1 MTPKI
6 WFITGIS
13 RGLGRSLAGAVL
25 DKGDVVIG
33 TTRDG
38 TPPEGLSSDRLT
50 MLPLDVTDGD
60 RVPSIMEAAFAEHGR
75 LDVIVN
81 NAGYGLLGPV
91 EAVTREEVEHVF
103 AVNFFGPLEV
113 IRASLPRL
121 REQRSGHIVNISSI
135 AGIAPAAGSGLYSA
149 SKFALEGMSQSLA
162 QEVAPLGIWVTLVN
176 PGAFRTE
183 FLSKRSIRRME
194 ANIED
199 YAATSGRTVDGL
211 LAANGL
217 QIGDPDRG
225 AAAIIEAV
233 EADEPPLNL
242 VLGSDGLRRARTRID
257 RLEEDLRRWERITL
271 GTDFGAPAQS

>member
-1 MTPKI
+1 M
-6 WFITGIS
+6 
-13 RGLGRSLAGAVL
+13 
-25 DKGDVVIG
+25 
-33 TTRDG
+33 
-38 TPPEGLSSDRLT
+38 
-50 MLPLDVTDGD
+50 
-60 RVPSIMEAAFAEHGR
+60 
-75 LDVIVN
+75 
-81 NAGYGLLGPV
+81 
-91 EAVTREEVEHVF
+91 F
-103 AVNFFGPLEV
+103 AVNFFGPLAV
-113 IRASLPRL
+113 IRAALPRL

-183 FLSKRSIRRME
+183 FLSERSIRRM
-194 ANIED
+194 AASIDD

-211 LAANGL
+211 LAANGS

-242 VLGSDGLRRARTRID
+242 VLGSDGLRRARARLD

-271 GTDFGAPAQS
+271 ATDFGAPARS